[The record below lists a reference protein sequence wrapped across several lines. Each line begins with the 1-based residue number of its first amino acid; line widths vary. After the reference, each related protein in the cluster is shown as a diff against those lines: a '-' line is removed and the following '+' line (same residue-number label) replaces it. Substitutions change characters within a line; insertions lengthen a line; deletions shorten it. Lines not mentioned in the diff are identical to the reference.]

1 MGEVLSQSEID
12 ALLSALSSGSVD
24 ANELKEEQTKK
35 KVKVYDFRRPNKF
48 SKDQIHTLHVI
59 FENFARSLGTYLSAQ
74 LRAAVQMEIL
84 SVEQLTYEEFIRS
97 IPNPTIL
104 NIFSLFPLEGN
115 SIMEINPNLG
125 FAFLD
130 RLLGG
135 PGDAPTKVRALT
147 EIEETVMQRLSQ
159 RMLDFLQEPWGSIIE
174 MEPSLERVETNPQF
188 TQLVSPSE
196 IMLIISLETKMV
208 DVLGMINI
216 CIPFLVLEP
225 IVDKLSVH
233 FYYSATS
240 KKTSPENAALIQT
253 RLENTQITAKVIL
266 GKTIITVKDLM
277 ELSVGDVVPLERKIN
292 EDLEIVIGQKTK
304 FLGKPGIH
312 GNRVA
317 IQVSQVIEEGNE
329 DE

>member
-24 ANELKEEQTKK
+24 ANELKEEQTRK

>member
-1 MGEVLSQSEID
+1 VGEVLSQNEID

-24 ANELKEEQTKK
+24 ANELKEEQARK
-35 KVKVYDFRRPNKF
+35 KVRVYDFRRPNKF

-104 NIFSLFPLEGN
+104 NVFSLFPLEGN

-135 PGDAPTKVRALT
+135 PGDAPSKVRALT
-147 EIEETVMQRLSQ
+147 EIEETVIHRLSQ

-174 MEPSLERVETNPQF
+174 LEPTLERVETNPQF

-196 IMLIISLETKMV
+196 IMLIISLETKMA

-240 KKTSPENAALIQT
+240 KKTSPENAAAIQT
-253 RLENTQITAKVIL
+253 RLENTQIIAKVIL
-266 GKTIITVKDLM
+266 GKTTITVKDLM
-277 ELSVGDVVPLERKIN
+277 ELSAGDVVPLERKIN
-292 EDLEIVIGQKTK
+292 EDVEIVIGQKTK
-304 FLGKPGIH
+304 FLGKPGVH
-312 GNRVA
+312 GNKVA